1 MRLGLAG
8 VPSGRLERQ
17 SEARTAFV
25 FELQADLAR
34 ALGIELTL
42 VSVTSLRRAKGAA
55 EAGGCI
61 AATVKFSLMN
71 VGWAQLR
78 EHVCELE
85 RQLTNPRS
93 PLMRGKATCL
103 LIAAQEV
110 TVRPTPPPPVDR
122 DSEQIKDYTR
132 ELQVRR

>member
-1 MRLGLAG
+1 M
-8 VPSGRLERQ
+8 SI
-17 SEARTAFV
+17 
-25 FELQADLAR
+25 R
-34 ALGIELTL
+34 AVVDHAPLIVLPCGETHH
-42 VSVTSLRRAKGAA
+42 GAPTVA
-55 EAGGCI
+55 PK
-61 AATVKFSLMN
+61 ATVKFSLMN